1 MNPLK
6 DAFISYGRADSK
18 QFAKHL
24 MNRLV
29 ETGYTVWFDFE
40 DIPLGVDYQKQIDD
54 GIDKADNFLFLI
66 SPHAVNSPY
75 CHLEIEQALSRNKH
89 IIPLLHVEQIS
100 QETWQQRHPDGT
112 DEQWAEYQA
121 QGLYDHFQNMHPVL
135 RKINWVYMR
144 EGLDDFEV
152 SFAGLLELL
161 ERHKSYVRQ
170 HTVLLDRALTWER
183 NQKQN
188 RYLLIGSD
196 REQAQA
202 WLATRFTESQPP
214 CLPTDLQCEFITE
227 SIKNANNLMTE
238 VFLCHADEDRESAEQ
253 IRRSLLRRGMTVWN
267 YRTDIQ
273 TSQDYHTAIAQGIE
287 STDNV
292 LFMLSP
298 HSAQSAYCQRE
309 LAQALALQKRIIPIL
324 AAPIDGDK
332 VPEGL
337 QSLQQIDLTDNVDD
351 RDYLSDESD
360 LLKIL
365 NTDAAYHTEHK
376 IWLTQA
382 LKWER
387 QHQNPTMLL
396 RGYNLRRAETWLKV
410 ARTHH
415 YPPTALHEQFI
426 AESLR
431 QPPDSSLD
439 VFISY
444 SRVDSDFARKLNDF
458 LQRQGKRT
466 WFDQES
472 IASGADF
479 QQEIYRG
486 IESSDHFLFIL
497 SPNAVNSPYCADE
510 VEYAAKLNK
519 RIVTVR
525 HRAVESAD
533 LHPVLAKVQ
542 WIDFQGNDTDFAANF
557 QELIRTLDTD
567 PEHLR
572 FHTRLLLQAI
582 TWDERGRRD
591 ERLLRG
597 EDLTE
602 AEQWLLKASGKQ
614 PNPTALQGEYVA
626 ASRKTSSG
634 RQRRL
639 LGMLG
644 SLSVLAALGAGFGF
658 WQSRVA
664 NIALAEAL
672 EAKNAEAA
680 QTAVAEQREQEAR
693 VAQKEAEVA
702 NAEAQKALERSETA
716 QAAEA
721 KQRNL
726 AEQRTQEA
734 QEALATADAERSRAE
749 KGEAT
754 AQRQT
759 QLAQQEQA
767 ISFARQLAAQA
778 GWLQQQR
785 LDLLPQSILL
795 AVEAIKQLDPYSES
809 SADATQ
815 VLQKMQLLPIEQSRI
830 IHAGAVKDV
839 HFSPDGR
846 YVVTASADNT
856 AKVLDITTHQ
866 EVARIMHRGA
876 VKEARFSPD
885 GRYVVT
891 SGFDTTQVWDLDTKQ
906 TVITYD
912 GATEDVSFSPDSR
925 YVATASLNDVARVW
939 RIADQEEVA
948 QISHDGSIH
957 RVRFSADSRY
967 VATAGSNGVRVW
979 DLDNNQ
985 ETTRIARGP
994 VYKLNFGSKNHL
1006 LVIAGLDGDATVWDI
1021 KNDRAAAHIPHSRA
1035 ISDVSF
1041 SPDGR
1046 YVATASSDNTA
1057 AVLNFEEGKVA
1068 AYIEHGGTLKDVS
1081 FSPDSRYVAVSGE
1094 QSAVAQIWDL
1104 EKNEEVARVSHDR
1117 DIKTVQF
1124 SPNSRYVVTASLDNT
1139 ARVWDITANQEVAR
1153 IVHDGA
1159 LEDVGFSPDS
1169 RSVATASLDN
1179 TARVWD
1185 ITANQKPSPLI
1196 REQIIREQII
1206 VDARFSPDGR
1216 YVATTGLDAVVQVRD
1231 LDTNQEVDVNTAE
1244 WAVEGNA
1251 NDRYVTSIDTEG
1263 NTIRIREAATQADQ
1277 EEIASIS
1284 HEGLISASDL
1294 SSDGQSVAT
1303 AVNNVARV
1311 WDVNTQTEVVRS
1323 THNEAVEGIRF
1334 SPDGQ
1339 YLLIRS
1345 GDVASV
1351 LDITTQTELASFGHE
1366 GIVKDV
1372 DLSLDGQYVATAV
1385 GNTARVWDVDTQ
1397 AEITRITRDGAIEG
1411 VRFSPDGASLL
1422 TRSGYVA
1429 EVWFF
1434 ESDDLIRAACS
1445 RLNRNLT
1452 LQEWQQF
1459 IGDSKTYEQTCS
1471 LPANISRLA
1480 ETQGSTI
1487 NRNSRP
1493 LTKLAVPYFNTLDND
1508 ASIFGGGWRQVNLT
1522 AHAMLAD
1529 YLLQGKLSE
1538 FAESR
1543 GYSEVES
1550 VYMRVLVDYGDT
1562 VDFDAHTETLREIG
1576 IESYF
1581 SKTLSREDVLMS
1593 LERGIPVV
1601 AGFSFKTSGTVIII
1615 VGYDPITR
1623 EWLVHDSYGARV
1635 GISDQYAVTR
1645 GAFYRYSEEVMNQ
1658 IFWDLGTEAGWG
1670 RIVTQVN
1677 GHNTGLPPGL

>member
-6 DAFISYGRADSK
+6 NAFISYGRADSK

-24 MNRLV
+24 TDRLI
-29 ETGYTVWFDFE
+29 ELGYTVWFDFE
-40 DIPLGVDYQKQIDD
+40 DIPLGTDYQKQIDD

-75 CHLEIEQALSRNKH
+75 CRLEVERALVRNKR

-100 QETWQQRHPDGT
+100 HETWQQRNPGET
-112 DEQWAEYQA
+112 DEQWLAYQA
-121 QGLYDHFQNMHPVL
+121 AGKHSSFPNMHPAIS
-135 RKINWVYMR
+135 KINWIYFR
-144 EGLDDFEV
+144 EGIDDFEGSLTSLV
-152 SFAGLLELL
+152 ELL
-161 ERHKSYVRQ
+161 KRQQMYVHQ
-170 HTVLLDRALTWER
+170 HTLLLKQALDWEHH
-183 NQKQN
+183 QKQT
-188 RYLLIGSD
+188 RYLLTGVERQQAED
-196 REQAQA
+196 WLCRTFREEQA
-202 WLATRFTESQPP
+202 P
-214 CLPTDLQCEFITE
+214 CLPTDLHCEFITE
-227 SIKNANNLMTE
+227 SIKNANNLMTQ
-238 VFLCHADEDRESAEQ
+238 VFLCHAEADRAISEPVKTSLMRHSITTWTHEGDIEFGSDFETAMERGMEEADNVVFLMSSHSLQ
-253 IRRSLLRRGMTVWN
+253 SSYCLQEIDHARSL
-267 YRTDIQ
+267 
-273 TSQDYHTAIAQGIE
+273 H
-287 STDNV
+287 
-292 LFMLSP
+292 
-298 HSAQSAYCQRE
+298 
-309 LAQALALQKRIIPIL
+309 KRIIPIQVG
-324 AAPIDGDK
+324 AVD
-332 VPEGL
+332 PE
-337 QSLQQIDLTDNVDD
+337 QIPSSLQTLQYIDLTDNST
-351 RDYLSDESD
+351 RINYQQAENN
-360 LLKIL
+360 LLRVLKQ
-365 NTDAAYHTEHK
+365 NAAYHHEHK
-376 IWLTQA
+376 VLLSKA

-387 QHQNPTMLL
+387 QQRNPAILL
-396 RGYNLRRAETWLKV
+396 RGYELQHAKAWLKLSQQ
-410 ARTHH
+410 
-415 YPPTALHEQFI
+415 YPDYASLPLQREFI
-426 AESLR
+426 GESER
-431 QPPDSSLD
+431 QPSGLSLD
-439 VFISY
+439 VFVSY
-444 SRVDSDFARKLNDF
+444 SRVDSDFARKLNDC

-519 RIVTVR
+519 HIVTVR

-533 LHPVLAKVQ
+533 LHPELAKVQ
-542 WIDFQGNDTDFAANF
+542 WIDFQGNDADFAANF
-557 QELIRTLDTD
+557 QELIRTLDAD

-582 TWDERGRRD
+582 TWHERGRRD

-597 EDLTE
+597 EDLAE

-614 PNPTALQGEYVA
+614 PSPTALQGEYVA
-626 ASRKTSSG
+626 ASRKTSTR

-644 SLSVLAALGAGFGF
+644 SLSVLAVLGAGFGF

-664 NIALAEAL
+664 NGALAAAL

-693 VAQKEAEVA
+693 AAQKDAEAA

-716 QAAEA
+716 QEAEA

-726 AEQRTQEA
+726 AEQRTQET

-759 QLAQQEQA
+759 QLAQQERA

-809 SADATQ
+809 SADAAQ
-815 VLQKMQLLPIEQSRI
+815 VLQKLQLLPLEQYRI
-830 IHAGAVKDV
+830 IHEGAVKDV

-856 AKVLDITTHQ
+856 AKVLEITTHQ
-866 EVARIMHRGA
+866 EVARIIHGGA

-967 VATAGSNGVRVW
+967 VATAGSNAVRVW

-1006 LVIAGLDGDATVWDI
+1006 LVIAGLDGNATVWDI
-1021 KNDRAAAHIPHSRA
+1021 KNDRAAARIPHSRA

-1094 QSAVAQIWDL
+1094 QSAIAQVWDL
-1104 EKNEEVARVSHDR
+1104 DKNEEVARVSHDR

-1139 ARVWDITANQEVAR
+1139 ARVWDITANQ
-1153 IVHDGA
+1153 
-1159 LEDVGFSPDS
+1159 
-1169 RSVATASLDN
+1169 
-1179 TARVWD
+1179 
-1185 ITANQKPSPLI
+1185 KPSPLI
-1196 REQIIREQII
+1196 REQLIREQII

-1216 YVATTGLDAVVQVRD
+1216 YVATTSLDAVVQVRD
-1231 LDTNQEVDVNTAE
+1231 LDTNQEVDFNTAE
-1244 WAVEGNA
+1244 WAIEGNA

-1263 NTIRIREAATQADQ
+1263 NTIHIREAATQADQ

-1366 GIVKDV
+1366 GIVKDI
-1372 DLSLDGQYVATAV
+1372 DLSSDGQYVAAAV

-1397 AEITRITRDGAIEG
+1397 VEITRITRDGAIEG
-1411 VRFSPDGASLL
+1411 VRFSPDGTSLL

-1487 NRNSRP
+1487 NLNSRP
-1493 LTKLAVPYFNTLDND
+1493 LTKLAVPYFNTLDNETSLMG
-1508 ASIFGGGWRQVNLT
+1508 AGWRQVNLT
-1522 AHAMLAD
+1522 AHAMLTD

-1538 FAESR
+1538 LAESR
-1543 GYSEVES
+1543 GYPEAES

-1562 VDFDAHTETLREIG
+1562 TDFDAHTETLREIG

-1581 SKTLSREDVLMS
+1581 SRSLSREDVLMS

-1601 AGFSFKTSGTVIII
+1601 AALAFKGSGTVIII

-1623 EWLVHDSYGARV
+1623 EWLVHDSFGARV
-1635 GISDQYAVTR
+1635 GISDQYAVGTR
-1645 GAFYRYSEEVMNQ
+1645 AAFYRYSEEVMNQ

-1677 GHNTGLPPGL
+1677 GHNTGLPSGL